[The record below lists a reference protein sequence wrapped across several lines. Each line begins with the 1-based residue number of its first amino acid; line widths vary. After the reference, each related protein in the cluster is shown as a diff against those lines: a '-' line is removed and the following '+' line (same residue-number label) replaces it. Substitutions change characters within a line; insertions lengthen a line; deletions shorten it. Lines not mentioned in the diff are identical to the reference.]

1 MRNVPVVKARSR
13 GPIKTAVNAA
23 GRRGRLFRRGD
34 DDLEDQAV
42 DLSED
47 EHAWWVAREK
57 VAGVPQGPRHAAEAP
72 PRPPDPP
79 AAREWTADSMFSRR
93 RPQPPPPSADERPS
107 PPAAETAETAEATDD
122 TGEAE
127 ETVEADLAVPG
138 GIDLD
143 SAHLVLQV
151 DIGADWEAIT
161 RAHRTLAKQ
170 FHPDRLFAF
179 SPDARELGRNRMAE
193 INAAHAT
200 LRALHFH

>member
-1 MRNVPVVKARSR
+1 
-13 GPIKTAVNAA
+13 
-23 GRRGRLFRRGD
+23 
-34 DDLEDQAV
+34 
-42 DLSED
+42 
-47 EHAWWVAREK
+47 
-57 VAGVPQGPRHAAEAP
+57 
-72 PRPPDPP
+72 
-79 AAREWTADSMFSRR
+79 MFSRR
-93 RPQPPPPSADERPS
+93 RPQPPPPSADETPS
-107 PPAAETAETAEATDD
+107 PPKPVDETPPPPQPPTAEATDDTVETAETAEATDD